1 MRYVKN
7 INQMALGQHKDY
19 DGSSMQIKYGKD
31 KLKEILFLR
40 KNLARWFH

>member
-19 DGSSMQIKYGKD
+19 DSSMQIKYGKD

-40 KNLARWFH
+40 KKLARWFH